1 MEGETDP
8 NRGGLYY
15 CNNHFK
21 IILTKFV
28 KIISKKI
35 YHQIAAHVQIDIHSH
50 FPFVEKPCSFQI
62 IGIVVE
68 KAGRRYT
75 EGGSPKNIA
84 AR

>member
-1 MEGETDP
+1 MESEADP
-8 NRGGLYY
+8 GWGGLYESD
-15 CNNHFK
+15 NFFET
-21 IILTKFV
+21 ILTKFV

-35 YHQIAAHVQIDIHSH
+35 YHQIAAHVQIDVHSH

-68 KAGRRYT
+68 KAGRQYT